1 MVCASVCISLPFSS
15 EFARLFYKTLFIA
28 APTTT
33 ANAFVSIAAMR
44 CRCVGTI
51 VCVLVRVFA
60 LGMDC
65 MCECV
70 FEYVTYSHIYRTVCC
85 GGSLWSQRAISRIL
99 TLACKWN
106 EDPHSHSSLTQIR
119 TTTKNH
125 TKSYIHTH
133 TLIHRTFP
141 STKPDSQPLR
151 TSTTQIFWKSL
162 PKPSMSTAHHTL
174 QHINPLT
181 HILYTYNI

>member
-125 TKSYIHTH
+125 THTCTH
-133 TLIHRTFP
+133 TYSPNFP
-141 STKPDSQPLR
+141 FYKT
-151 TSTTQIFWKSL
+151 
-162 PKPSMSTAHHTL
+162 
-174 QHINPLT
+174 
-181 HILYTYNI
+181 